1 MGREKGKGDKW
12 VILIGITKLVKG
24 VLLLGLGFGALKL
37 LHKDAAEQI
46 STWLQALYV
55 DPNSH
60 FFQKILGKI
69 SGLDTK
75 KLIWASVGTFV
86 YSGLFL
92 TEGTGLLLRKRWGE
106 YFTVIIT
113 GSFIPFEIYEL
124 TKAFNTVKVVV
135 TILNAAIVVYLVW
148 RLKTKK
154 N

>member
-1 MGREKGKGDKW
+1 MGKQKGKGDKW

-24 VLLLGLGFGALKL
+24 VLLIAMAFGALKL
-37 LHKDAAEQI
+37 LHKDASKEI
-46 STWLQALYV
+46 TRWLEALYV

-75 KLIWASVGTFV
+75 KLIWASIGTFV
-86 YSGLFL
+86 YAGLFL
-92 TEGTGLLLRKRWGE
+92 TEGIGLLLRKRWGE
-106 YFTVIIT
+106 YVTVFIT

-124 TKAFNTVKVVV
+124 VKEFNAFKVVV
-135 TILNAAIVVYLVW
+135 TIGNVAIVAYLIY

-154 N
+154 T